1 MAKTRRRRT
10 GSRATPVL
18 VVIALVV
25 IVFAGRLVSLQVI
38 DANAI
43 NAEADGRRGQT
54 STLYGTRGSITDAN
68 GTMLASSV
76 DRFDITLAPVN
87 MRDFKRLDPETN
99 KYVDVTVEESLEKI
113 AELTDQDAS
122 DLASS
127 VDAVLAANPEAAFG
141 YLAQGVTL
149 EQYQAVRDLGIPWV
163 YFERH
168 PERTYPNGAVA
179 GNLTGFVGSD
189 GTPLAGLEL
198 QYDQCLAGQNG
209 EESFERSAD
218 GVAIPGSVVTLSD
231 PVQGGTLKLSI
242 DSDTQWR
249 TQQIIAEQVEKT
261 NALYGT
267 ITVVNVKTGQLVA
280 AAEYPTV
287 DPNSPG
293 ESDTDDRGA
302 RTFTAPYEPGSIMKP
317 ITASML
323 YDQGLVDPDETI
335 TVPDTWDQKGAEF
348 GDDSPHDP
356 VEMNMNGVLT
366 ESSNV
371 GTATFADR
379 LSPEA
384 RHDYLLSYGLNEQ
397 TGVNF
402 LGEESGIVRPAEEW
416 DPQTN
421 YATTFGHGLTATV
434 AQMASA
440 YQALANGGSHI
451 PLQLVLGCTQEDG
464 TVTDQP
470 DTMPTQVV
478 SAEAAELAL
487 EGMESVA
494 REGWLADQVEVP
506 GYRVGIKTGTSE
518 RVDAD
523 TGTYIVGSNNVS
535 MAGVAPMDDPQYV
548 VLVTLADPTTI
559 TTSAATAP
567 AWQSTMSYVLSSN
580 NVSPSPQPYPDIN
593 IVH

>member
-1 MAKTRRRRT
+1 MAKTRRRQK

-25 IVFAGRLVSLQVI
+25 LLFGGRLVGLQMI

-54 STLYGTRGSITDAN
+54 STLWGTRGSITDTN
-68 GTMLASSV
+68 GAVLASSV

-87 MRDFKRLDPETN
+87 MSDFKRLDPETN
-99 KYVDVTVEESLEKI
+99 KYVDVTIDESLQKI
-113 AELTDQDAS
+113 ADITNQNVDDVK
-122 DLASS
+122 SS
-127 VDAVLAANPEAAFG
+127 VDAVLAANPEATFG

-179 GNLTGFVGSD
+179 GNLTGFVGAD

-198 QYDQCLAGQNG
+198 QYEQCLAGQNG

-218 GVAIPGSVVTLSD
+218 GVAIPGSVVTLSE
-231 PVQGGTLKLSI
+231 PVQGGTLQLTI

-249 TQQIIAEQVEKT
+249 TQQVIAEQVEAT

-323 YDQGLVDPDETI
+323 YDQGLVDPNETI
-335 TVPDTWDQKGAEF
+335 TVPDSWDKNGAKF
-348 GDDSPHDP
+348 GDDAHHAPT
-356 VEMNMNGVLT
+356 EMNMNGVLA

-379 LSPEA
+379 LSPQQ

-397 TGVNF
+397 TGVHF
-402 LGEESGIVRPAEEW
+402 LGEESGTVRPADEW

-451 PLQLVLGCTQEDG
+451 PLQLLLGCTREDG
-464 TVTDQP
+464 SVTDQP
-470 DTMPTQVV
+470 DTSTHQVV
-478 SAEAAELAL
+478 SADAAALAL
-487 EGMESVA
+487 QGMEATA
-494 REGWLADQVEVP
+494 REGWLADQVQVP

-518 RVDAD
+518 RVDPES
-523 TGTYIVGSNNVS
+523 GTYIVGSNNVS
-535 MAGVAPMDDPQYV
+535 MVGVAPMDDPQYV

>member
-1 MAKTRRRRT
+1 MAKTRRRS
-10 GSRATPVL
+10 SRATPVL
-18 VVIALVV
+18 LV
-25 IVFAGRLVSLQVI
+25 IVLVIVLFAGRLLTLQVF
-38 DANAI
+38 DASAI

-54 STLYGTRGSITDAN
+54 STLWGTRGSITDAN
-68 GTMLASSV
+68 GAVLASSV

-87 MRDFKRLDPETN
+87 MKDFKRLNPETN
-99 KYVDVTVEESLEKI
+99 KYEEISVQQSLEQI
-113 AELTDQDAS
+113 ADAIDKDAD
-122 DLASS
+122 DLKAS
-127 VDAVLAANPEAAFG
+127 VDAVLAADPDAQFG

-149 EQYQAVRDLGIPWV
+149 EQYQPVRDLRIPWV

-168 PERTYPNGAVA
+168 PERTYPSGAVA
-179 GNLTGFVGSD
+179 GNLSGFVGSD

-198 QYDQCLAGQNG
+198 QYDACLAGQNG
-209 EESFERSAD
+209 EETFERSQD
-218 GVAIPGSVVTLSD
+218 GVAIPGSVVTVSD
-231 PVQGGTLKLSI
+231 PVQGGTLQLTI
-242 DSDTQWR
+242 DTDTQWR
-249 TQQIIAEQVEKT
+249 ADQIIAEQVQKT

-267 ITVVNVKTGQLVA
+267 ITVVDVKSGALVA
-280 AAEYPTV
+280 ASEYPIV
-287 DPNSPG
+287 DPNDPG
-293 ESDTDDRGA
+293 ESDADDRGS

-323 YDQGLVDPDETI
+323 YDQGVLDPSEVI
-335 TVPDTWDQKGAEF
+335 TVPDTWDKNGAKF
-348 GDDSPHDP
+348 GDDAPHDP
-356 VEMNMNGVLT
+356 VKMNMNGVLT

-379 LSPEA
+379 LSA
-384 RHDYLLSYGLNEQ
+384 QTRHDYLLSYGLNET

-402 LGEESGIVRPAEEW
+402 LGEEPGIVRPAEDW
-416 DPQTN
+416 DAQTN
-421 YATTFGHGLTATV
+421 YASTFGHGVTATV

-451 PLQLVLGCTQEDG
+451 PLQLISGCTLEDG

-470 DTMPTQVV
+470 DTTPSQVV
-478 SAEAAELAL
+478 SPEAAELAL

-494 REGWLADQVEVP
+494 REGWLADQVQVP

-518 RVDAD
+518 RVDAES
-523 TGTYIVGSNNVS
+523 GTYIHGSNNVS
-535 MAGVAPMDDPQYV
+535 MVGVAPIDDPQYV

-567 AWQSTMSYVLSSN
+567 AWQQTMSYVLSAN
-580 NVSPSPQPYPDIN
+580 NVAPSPQPYPEID